1 MNYFEHSKILVP
13 IDFSDQSN
21 HAVETGVQIADANEN
36 VSVLHVVDPAQLY
49 GLDDNGGYELG
60 GGMGAAMCN
69 WEGAA
74 EIDQDHEAMAIKTM
88 KDAFGGDRFEGIQ
101 FCTLVD
107 TPAEGI
113 TRFAA
118 DHAIDLIVLPSHGR
132 SGVKR
137 LLLGSVAEHVVRA
150 AHCPV
155 LILRR

>member
-1 MNYFEHSKILVP
+1 MNYFENSKILVP
-13 IDFSDQSN
+13 IDFSDQSKE
-21 HAVETGVQIADANEN
+21 AVQTGVKIAGKKEN

-60 GGMGAAMCN
+60 GGMAAGTFNWDGASQ
-69 WEGAA
+69 
-74 EIDQDHEAMAIKTM
+74 IDADHEVTAMNQM
-88 KDAFGGDRFEGIQ
+88 KESFGSDEFRGVQ
-101 FCTLVD
+101 FFTAVD
-107 TPAEGI
+107 SPTEGI

-118 DHAIDLIVLPSHGR
+118 DHKIDLIVLPSHGR

>member
-1 MNYFEHSKILVP
+1 MNYFGNSKILVP
-13 IDFSDQSN
+13 VDFSDESKD
-21 HAVETGVQIADANEN
+21 AVETAVKIAGKNEN
-36 VSVLHVVDPAQLY
+36 VFVLHVVDPAQLY

-60 GGMGAAMCN
+60 GGMAGGTFN

-74 EIDQDHEAMAIKTM
+74 KVDAEHEVSAMKEM
-88 KDAFGGDRFEGIQ
+88 KESFHAAEFDGIQLFTAVDSPTEGI
-101 FCTLVD
+101 
-107 TPAEGI
+107 P
-113 TRFAA
+113 RFAA
-118 DHAIDLIVLPSHGR
+118 DHKIDLIVMPSHGR